1 MTIINEHMTWE
12 QIVEKY
18 PDKWVGL
25 TDIVWENESNVESAV
40 LFAVSTNAEEVMSM
54 QIDKK
59 VQFVDYTTPDNCFQ
73 LGFIVGV

>member
-40 LFAVSTNAEEVMSM
+40 LFAVSTNAEELMSM

-59 VQFVDYTTPDNCFQ
+59 NLPRSRKV
-73 LGFIVGV
+73 LLRGFSLRK